1 MRKVWSDHAWDDY
14 VWWQSQDKKTLKRIN
29 TLIKSIERSA
39 SGTVRAP
46 IGKAERLRHSRFG
59 LSSVRIDAANRLV
72 YKIEDGALLI
82 VSCKGHYQ
90 Q

>member
-1 MRKVWSDHAWDDY
+1 MYFLSQGA
-14 VWWQSQDKKTLKRIN
+14 QSCSPMERALQ
-29 TLIKSIERSA
+29 IKSIERSA

-59 LSSVRIDAANRLV
+59 LSSVRIDAVNRLV